1 VSGIFTVFRKE
12 LEDYFSSTRFLIIF
26 ALIAMVGV
34 IIASMVGMTLQ
45 EETRGMTKPT
55 LIFLMLFTSTGKLFH
70 LSSSSVF
77 FGPLIGIILDLMRS
91 IEKGCRER

>member
-45 EETRGMTKPT
+45 EETRG
-55 LIFLMLFTSTGKLFH
+55 IFH
-70 LSSSSVF
+70 LSSSLVF
-77 FGPLIGIILDLMRS
+77 SGPSLELFWGLMRS